1 VSEAATN
8 SQKIEFRKLSIEEK
22 QRIESEHSLE
32 LIKMLEVGL
41 LMIKLEF
48 DVP

>member
-8 SQKIEFRKLSIEEK
+8 SQKIEFRKLSIDEK
-22 QRIESEHSLE
+22 QRVGREHSLE
-32 LIKMLEVGL
+32 LIQILEVGL